1 MSLRYSPSVA
11 RLTPYAPGLS
21 AQDVASE
28 FGVSP
33 SEVVKLGSGENPF
46 GPSPAA
52 ARAISEDLGSLN
64 RYPEWTSAELRCKVA
79 GLFDVSEEE
88 VVCGAGETEIISCVI
103 RAFARPGDEILMH
116 KPTFPIYH
124 LYAEAE
130 DRRPVFADP
139 GDLPTLSADD
149 LLEQIN
155 ERTRAV
161 FLTSPHNPSGRVLE
175 LDDVRRVCR
184 AASQALVVMDEA
196 YIHFSDRIS
205 ALRLLPECPNLMVLR
220 TFSKAYGLASLR
232 VGFGIAGEEVVRILM
247 RIKPTWNVGA
257 LQTAGAVA
265 ALDDEE
271 HVERITQIVGK
282 MREVAYREIDS
293 LGGFS
298 VIKGS
303 QANFVLVRLDDPSLN
318 STEVFRRLARQGLV
332 VKDGTV
338 SYIGLGTR
346 HLRIDVGV
354 EEVMDRLVEA
364 LRTISASS

>member
-1 MSLRYSPSVA
+1 MVA

-52 ARAISEDLGSLN
+52 ARAISKALGSLN
-64 RYPEWTSAELRCKVA
+64 RYPDWTSAELRCKVA
-79 GLFDVSEEE
+79 GLFGVLEEE

-116 KPTFPIYH
+116 RPTFPIYH

-130 DRRPVFADP
+130 GRQPVFADP
-139 GDLPTLSADD
+139 GDALTLSVDD

-155 ERTRAV
+155 ERTRVV

-175 LDDVRRVCR
+175 LDVVRRVCR
-184 AASQALVVMDEA
+184 AASRALVVMDEA
-196 YIHFSDRIS
+196 YIHFSDRSS
-205 ALRLLPECPNLMVLR
+205 AVRLLPECPNLIVLR
-220 TFSKAYGLASLR
+220 TFSKAYGLAGLR
-232 VGFGIAGEEVVRILM
+232 VGFGIAGEEVIRILM
-247 RIKPTWNVGA
+247 RVKPTWNVGT
-257 LQTAGAVA
+257 LQVVGAAA

-271 HVERITQIVGK
+271 HVERITRIVGK
-282 MREVAYREIDS
+282 MREAAYREIDG

-318 STEVFRRLARQGLV
+318 STEVFRRLARRGLV
-332 VKDGTV
+332 VKDGSV
-338 SYIGLGTR
+338 SYLGLGTR
-346 HLRIDVGV
+346 HLRIDVGI

-364 LRTISASS
+364 LSEISASS